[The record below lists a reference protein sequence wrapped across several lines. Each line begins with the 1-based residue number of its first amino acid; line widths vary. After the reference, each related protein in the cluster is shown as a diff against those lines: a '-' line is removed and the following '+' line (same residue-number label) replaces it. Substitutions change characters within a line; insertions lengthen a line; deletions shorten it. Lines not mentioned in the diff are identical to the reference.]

1 MRPQSLDWTFYVGTD
16 WDRNELN
23 HFPAIYLLYGIV
35 IYLQRHLYRRY
46 TPTNVRKSIEL
57 ENDQNAVNESRWTAG
72 ESARDVEHL
81 LILDVL
87 VRIPNLIFT
96 KSLLIRNFFLSF
108 AMPTFF
114 KGRKKTLDEN
124 DLYRALQEHKSGKFC

>member
-1 MRPQSLDWTFYVGTD
+1 MRPQSLYWTFYVGTD

-57 ENDQNAVNESRWTAG
+57 ENDQNAVNESR
-72 ESARDVEHL
+72 
-81 LILDVL
+81 
-87 VRIPNLIFT
+87 
-96 KSLLIRNFFLSF
+96 
-108 AMPTFF
+108 
-114 KGRKKTLDEN
+114 
-124 DLYRALQEHKSGKFC
+124 